1 MEGKIGLLFWYTMT
15 ELNQSLLEQLQ
26 RTRSIRKPL
35 HCTNS
40 IYDIACCS
48 KGVSILYI
56 LHCKYSS
63 NTKEQDRIKDS
74 YILTYTVVT
83 KRLQSWWYSRKKW
96 KRLKIFPQPHENH
109 CLKALK
115 RFPLANFENFWQF
128 DILGGFPS
136 HHDCCLLNVS
146 WHKSYMLANK

>member
-1 MEGKIGLLFWYTMT
+1 MEGCSDYTQDWFIFFYKSCGCFYWINSLLLHCIFLAKPHTLLVSLFFCMFFSFKGQILEGKIGLLFWYTMT

-26 RTRSIRKPL
+26 RTRGIRKPL

-74 YILTYTVVT
+74 YILI
-83 KRLQSWWYSRKKW
+83 Q
-96 KRLKIFPQPHENH
+96 
-109 CLKALK
+109 
-115 RFPLANFENFWQF
+115 
-128 DILGGFPS
+128 
-136 HHDCCLLNVS
+136 
-146 WHKSYMLANK
+146 